1 MCCAPQ
7 DARDCAHQ
15 LQSAEAEVAELHKQL
30 SEAHTKLAQT
40 QVRYTEN
47 ANVVDTLRSDVAG
60 ANASLQEAQLTY
72 TSLQA
77 EFTAFRTAQS
87 SVIQR
92 LESERAEAQ
101 TSLACAVE
109 ELSVC
114 KTAHA
119 SEASRLESEAGAAR
133 ARVNEA
139 EATVGSL
146 REELSAC
153 KASHGEVVKGL
164 ESELSTAQS
173 EFAAYRESQTSLVSR
188 LESEATVVREE
199 LSACKASHGEVV
211 KGLESEL
218 STARSCLE
226 GVRSE
231 FASYRESQTS
241 LVSQLQADVA
251 ATSNEGTEARN
262 EAGRRW
268 MVCETLALRL
278 GQYAGLRGRHVQ
290 LRACFAA
297 WKAVTAFRQHARS
310 RLRRVLRIWMKQP
323 LAVAFATLRRA
334 ASQSVSELE
343 NEYVQMLQVGC
354 RGVRAKRLCVTF
366 GCSVSCRTLTS
377 ALQAQM
383 SKYSRCV
390 SVCCRCRHS

>member
-1 MCCAPQ
+1 M
-7 DARDCAHQ
+7 
-15 LQSAEAEVAELHKQL
+15 
-30 SEAHTKLAQT
+30 
-40 QVRYTEN
+40 
-47 ANVVDTLRSDVAG
+47 
-60 ANASLQEAQLTY
+60 
-72 TSLQA
+72 
-77 EFTAFRTAQS
+77 
-87 SVIQR
+87 
-92 LESERAEAQ
+92 
-101 TSLACAVE
+101 
-109 ELSVC
+109 
-114 KTAHA
+114 
-119 SEASRLESEAGAAR
+119 ESEAGAAHAR
-133 ARVNEA
+133 ASEA

-164 ESELSTAQS
+164 
-173 EFAAYRESQTSLVSR
+173 
-188 LESEATVVREE
+188 
-199 LSACKASHGEVV
+199 G
-211 KGLESEL
+211 SEL

-241 LVSQLQADVA
+241 LVSQLQAEVT

-366 GCSVSCRTLTS
+366 GCSVTCRTLTS